1 MGKSIEFTI
10 YGKPIAKKRPRFFRR
25 GDFVGTY
32 NPQETEEGL
41 WMLEAKQQIP
51 EKLEGALS
59 LKAGFFFPPLKSW
72 SKKMKTDVENGS
84 NPLHIKKPDLDNLL
98 KFVKDCL
105 NGLAWNDD
113 SQVCKIEAIKCYARL
128 TRTDI
133 IIKEYK
139 KE

>member
-1 MGKSIEFTI
+1 MGKGIEFTI

-113 SQVCKIEAIKCYARL
+113 SQVCKIEAVKCYDRL

-133 IIKEYK
+133 VIKELSD
-139 KE
+139 